1 MPLARSFNMIIKPA
15 LSSTFS
21 RRQFFGISS
30 AACLAGS
37 LSATEANPPKGFQF
51 AYLTDIHTQPEKGGG
66 DGLSQ
71 CLRSV
76 NELPSRPDFVL
87 TGGDLIMDALDVG
100 HDRLKVQWSLFEERW
115 KELGLTS
122 HHTVGNHDVGGWSAK
137 SHIMPGDADYG
148 KKYFADHYGEGRSYR
163 SFDHKGWHFITLDSI
178 GQNPETR
185 DYIGWIDEAQI
196 EWLKNDLAKVGKTTP
211 IIVVTHIPFFSVWG
225 QMNGDPRKGE
235 NPKSLVNNANV
246 VSKLFAGHNV
256 KLVLSGH
263 GHILERIELH
273 GISYIQGGAVC
284 GMWWKGPVFGNP
296 EGFSVVTCRA
306 DGTFDFNYQGYG
318 WKVVA

>member
-15 LSSTFS
+15 LSSTLS

-37 LSATEANPPKGFQF
+37 LSAAEANPPEGFQF

-71 CLRSV
+71 CLRAV
-76 NELPSRPDFVL
+76 NALPSRPDFVL

-115 KELGLTS
+115 KELGMTS

-137 SHIMPGDADYG
+137 SHILPGDADYG
-148 KKYFADHYGEGRSYR
+148 KQYFADHYGEGRTYR

-211 IIVVTHIPFFSVWG
+211 II
-225 QMNGDPRKGE
+225 
-235 NPKSLVNNANV
+235 
-246 VSKLFAGHNV
+246 AGHNV

-306 DGTFDFNYQGYG
+306 DCTFDLNYQGYG